1 MANLRFTIR
10 TSAYSVSSN
19 PAGPRGRVDFLTVY
33 NPVDDCGS
41 EASEAEDT
49 IDLRMSACSFS
60 LVSML
65 ITIYVPFIRRIA
77 VIERDKHTLV
87 SISMVYETSPGTAA
101 AGTSA

>member
-19 PAGPRGRVDFLTVY
+19 PARPRGRVDFLTVY
-33 NPVDDCGS
+33 GPVVDWVVRQVR
-41 EASEAEDT
+41 
-49 IDLRMSACSFS
+49 LRVQLICVCLHAVSRWLVCSF
-60 LVSML
+60 
-65 ITIYVPFIRRIA
+65 TIYVPFIRRIA
-77 VIERDKHTLV
+77 VIERDQHTLV